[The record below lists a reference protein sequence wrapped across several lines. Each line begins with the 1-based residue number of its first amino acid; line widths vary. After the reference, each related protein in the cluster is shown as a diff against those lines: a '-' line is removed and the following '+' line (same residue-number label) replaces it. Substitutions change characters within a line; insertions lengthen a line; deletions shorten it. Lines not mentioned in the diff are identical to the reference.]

1 MEMIKNEDKPLLES
15 PIFLEDWLVAS
26 GVISP
31 FFLGIFL
38 GGIGIYCDIK
48 ARIVVIVYLS
58 LIVITGFFLAKI
70 MFVKYIFYDSFFIIN
85 RPYNTNS
92 FITKHKEEI
101 KYAELSEVIF
111 YQFKNVR
118 LPNRML
124 VKKKLNK
131 KKIIINIT
139 DERIIKEVFGILN
152 KKSVPVK
159 LSTKRIG

>member
-1 MEMIKNEDKPLLES
+1 
-15 PIFLEDWLVAS
+15 
-26 GVISP
+26 
-31 FFLGIFL
+31 
-38 GGIGIYCDIK
+38 
-48 ARIVVIVYLS
+48 
-58 LIVITGFFLAKI
+58 
-70 MFVKYIFYDSFFIIN
+70 
-85 RPYNTNS
+85 
-92 FITKHKEEI
+92 
-101 KYAELSEVIF
+101 LSEVIF